1 MNAGSGLEGVSVL
14 PAMNERQK
22 VSEIPTTN
30 NQLNGRSPKAP
41 IRSGQR
47 FEMLN
52 NFVDVT
58 MRGLTPRQRAVWM
71 CLYRDSRDGIAKTAQ
86 TYIAERCGL
95 QRPTVSTTIGELED
109 LGLVETI
116 HRGGL
121 NRGISNYRVHAMI
134 PGD

>member
-1 MNAGSGLEGVSVL
+1 MNARKGLEGVSVL

-22 VSEIPTTN
+22 ASEIPTTN

-47 FEMLN
+47 FEPLN
-52 NFVDVT
+52 DLVDVT
-58 MRGLTPRQRAVWM
+58 MRRLTPRQIAVWL
-71 CLYRDSRDGIAKTAQ
+71 CLFRDSRDGIAKTAQ

-95 QRPTVSTTIGELED
+95 QRPTVSTTIGELEN

-121 NRGISNYRVHAMI
+121 NRGISKYRVHGMI
-134 PGD
+134 RGD